1 MKSLARR
8 MIRLLLMVPAFSW
21 LVQARAALDVG
32 DTVVK
37 FSAPAA
43 LAGKPF
49 TCSLA
54 GALANGPVV
63 VYYFPAA
70 FSTGCSI
77 EAHAFAEAIEQFAA
91 LGATV
96 VGVSTDDLETLTK
109 FSSQTCQGRFPV
121 ASDST
126 RSVSKSFDALM
137 QTGPTTPTASPT

>member
-21 LVQARAALDVG
+21 LVPARAALDVG
-32 DTVVK
+32 DTAVK

-49 TCSLA
+49 TYSLA

-96 VGVSTDDLETLTK
+96 IGVSTDDLETLTK
-109 FSSQTCQGRFPV
+109 FSSQPCLG
-121 ASDST
+121 T
-126 RSVSKSFDALM
+126 RDGGGVYRRRSHGPMRGMSVRPGS
-137 QTGPTTPTASPT
+137 GGVGV